1 MFSLY
6 KSKFTSYEFFFHSDS
21 KLVEQFFCSDS
32 AYMRTET
39 LLSELLSAILY
50 HSQSALRGTGDM
62 CFFCHLFDNQQ
73 QIIMASCSS
82 VHKKKNYDSVSLK
95 TFRKWSFSDDFA
107 VKTDF

>member
-62 CFFCHLFDNQQ
+62 CFFCHLFDKSTADHYGFLFQCAQ
-73 QIIMASCSS
+73 EE
-82 VHKKKNYDSVSLK
+82 KL
-95 TFRKWSFSDDFA
+95 
-107 VKTDF
+107 